1 MEKKISL
8 NQLIFKENNEE
19 VQMKEFA
26 KILIIAVFSLVLFAS
41 SAAADVGISLT
52 KTQSNTSILVG
63 TWENELG
70 STMTINSVSP
80 DGEVRGSYET
90 AVSASGCAKGTF
102 PLVGRTN
109 LPSFGFV
116 VSWTNTLSRCSSV
129 TAWSG
134 QLQTL
139 GGQDQL
145 VTTWLL
151 TAQTVP
157 RNNWQ
162 STTVNKDIFKRKQ
175 S

>member
-1 MEKKISL
+1 MREMKK
-8 NQLIFKENNEE
+8 
-19 VQMKEFA
+19 FA

-41 SAAADVGISLT
+41 SAIADVGVALT

-80 DGEVRGSYET
+80 DGEVRGSYQT
-90 AVSASGCAKGTF
+90 AVSASSCAKGTF

-109 LPSFGFV
+109 LPSLGFV
-116 VSWTNTLSRCSSV
+116 VSWTNDSSKCSSV

-134 QLQTL
+134 QLQTVR
-139 GGQDQL
+139 GENQI

-162 STTVNKDIFKRKQ
+162 STTINQDIFKRKI
-175 S
+175 